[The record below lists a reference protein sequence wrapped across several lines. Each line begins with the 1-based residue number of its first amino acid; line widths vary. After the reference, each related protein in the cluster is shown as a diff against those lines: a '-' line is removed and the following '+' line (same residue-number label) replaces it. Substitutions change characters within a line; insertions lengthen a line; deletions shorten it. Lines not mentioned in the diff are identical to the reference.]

1 MSDETEGDVLKID
14 LVLENL
20 DALAK
25 KIDSD
30 VKTDEGSRD
39 LHDFIQD
46 DLLPNLKMLA
56 EDVRVCAAAVVRHED
71 AIADLE
77 EDEGGSQLE
86 QEDADKILAFCEKAV
101 EVFKAQRAEA
111 KKQSLPIAQ
120 QLGDLIELGE
130 AVIAG
135 VKDLIVEEDDDDDE
149 PGTPN

>member
-14 LVLENL
+14 MVLENL
-20 DALAK
+20 DKLAK
-25 KIDSD
+25 KIDND

-77 EDEGGSQLE
+77 EAEGASQLE
-86 QEDADKILAFCEKAV
+86 QEDADKILAFVEKAV
-101 EVFKAQRAEA
+101 EIFKAQHAES
-111 KKQSLPIAQ
+111 KKQGLPIAA
-120 QLGDLIELGE
+120 QLADLIELGE
-130 AVIAG
+130 SVIEG
-135 VKDLIVEEDDDDDE
+135 VKDLVIEEEPDE
-149 PGTPN
+149 PEPN